1 MYFISVKNDWKELR
15 KFHRSFSERRRL
27 IKVDKF
33 MSSDYNQDDVAKEGK
48 MVYKEELEHMLNVKN
63 EVQKNN

>member
-33 MSSDYNQDDVAKEGK
+33 MSSDYNQDGVAKEGK

-63 EVQKNN
+63 EVQRNN

>member
-1 MYFISVKNDWKELR
+1 M
-15 KFHRSFSERRRL
+15 

-33 MSSDYNQDDVAKEGK
+33 MSSDYNQDGVAKEGK

-63 EVQKNN
+63 EVQRNN